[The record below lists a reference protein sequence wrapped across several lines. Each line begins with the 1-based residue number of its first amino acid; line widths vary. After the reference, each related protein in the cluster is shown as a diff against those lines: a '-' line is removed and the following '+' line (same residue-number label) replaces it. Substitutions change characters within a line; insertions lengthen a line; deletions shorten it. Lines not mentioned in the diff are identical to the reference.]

1 MRRIRLKVSYDGT
14 AYCGSQLQ
22 PNGVTVEE
30 KLNDAIRK
38 LTGDA
43 SPVSFASRTDSGVHA
58 AGNCAVFDTEMR
70 MAADKF
76 AFALNQRLPEDIRIQ
91 RSFETAPDWHPR
103 KQNCRKTYEF
113 RIFNSRIPDPLQRLY
128 TVFYYYE
135 LDPEKMNR
143 AIQCLVGE
151 HDFAAFC
158 SAGSQSDNTVRTI
171 YSAEVLAEDAG
182 GSGLFAAPAFS
193 APADAASEAAAA
205 EAGAPDSAAQG
216 RGSTGKKDTKAGYFP
231 PKLVTIRIS
240 GSGFLYNMVR
250 IIAGTLL
257 QIGSGIREEGDLLR
271 ILRSRSRREAGPVA
285 GGNGLCLKNI
295 EFLPAREP
303 VLSAENEDW
312 SWEILQPPAEDLA
325 KGPAAEPGNE
335 AASDSGRAPGAAPAE
350 EPAAYVSIRR
360 AEKRDYESLVTRLL
374 HQCYRNGARRIYVR
388 DLEIPE
394 RLAPG
399 QRYGYYMVRGL
410 AEPETGGKA
419 APDLAESGGEMPE
432 AAKQADFMETK
443 QKKNPFYAVDT

>member
-76 AFALNQRLPEDIRIQ
+76 AFALNQRLPEDIRILA
-91 RSFETAPDWHPR
+91 SDEVVPDWHPR

-312 SWEILQPPAEDLA
+312 SWEILQPE
-325 KGPAAEPGNE
+325 G
-335 AASDSGRAPGAAPAE
+335 AE

-374 HQCYRNGARRIYVR
+374 HQCYRNGARRIFVR

-399 QRYGYYMVRGL
+399 QRYGYYTVRGL

-432 AAKQADFMETK
+432 AAKQADFMETRPA
-443 QKKNPFYAVDT
+443 KNPFYAVDT

>member
-76 AFALNQRLPEDIRIQ
+76 AFALNQRLPEDIRILA
-91 RSFETAPDWHPR
+91 SDEVAPDWHPR

-182 GSGLFAAPAFS
+182 GSGLFAAPSFS
-193 APADAASEAAAA
+193 APAAAASEAAAA

-285 GGNGLCLKNI
+285 GGNGLCLRNI

-303 VLSAENEDW
+303 GLSAENEDW
-312 SWEILQPPAEDLA
+312 SWEILQP
-325 KGPAAEPGNE
+325 
-335 AASDSGRAPGAAPAE
+335 PGAAPAE

-399 QRYGYYMVRGL
+399 QRYGYYTVRGL
-410 AEPETGGKA
+410 AEPEIGGKA

-432 AAKQADFMETK
+432 AAKQADFMETRPA
-443 QKKNPFYAVDT
+443 KNPFYAVDT